1 MQAIRHPGS
10 VVPLPTG
17 RGYRPGCLLLAYL
30 YFSCYPF
37 RMIRII
43 GRNKCNDT
51 KKALRFFKER
61 GIKVQFQNLDE
72 RELTA
77 GELGNIFKL
86 LKPDTLLDTESKEYK
101 KRGMAYMDFDTPQEL
116 LEDQL
121 LLKTP
126 IIILGRNAMAG
137 FDQNFCK
144 QLVESAK

>member
-1 MQAIRHPGS
+1 
-10 VVPLPTG
+10 
-17 RGYRPGCLLLAYL
+17 
-30 YFSCYPF
+30 
-37 RMIRII
+37 MIRII

-72 RELTA
+72 RELIA
-77 GELGNIFKL
+77 GELENIFKL
-86 LKPDTLLDTESKEYK
+86 LKSDTLLDTESKEYK

-126 IIILGRNAMAG
+126 IVISGRQASVG

-144 QLVESAK
+144 QLAEAEK